1 MNDIRVILSVYVQS
15 TRKNKFLDKKE
26 RKTEREKRRKYN
38 KKLNDLIVSKWY
50 RDLISKV
57 FI

>member
-38 KKLNDLIVSKWY
+38 KKN
-50 RDLISKV
+50 
-57 FI
+57 